1 MACLLSGM
9 AFSALGMSLLPRF
22 TGLGMDDLTRGI
34 EYYGQ
39 KPAWEEWLRTLKLQG
54 WELSLGIMGLQ
65 ALTSLGFFVL
75 PGFWFL
81 QNHLEGRDE
90 LQPHPLHGGWFAGT
104 GLIQALL
111 SVAVLLAFLPLIYN
125 VYHWNHALRL
135 LSDSVP
141 LVAQWVQ
148 TEEQASRLIALL
160 LDQSGAAL
168 AVGGGLVLV
177 ILPAVGEEL
186 VFRGS
191 LQPLLGRILG
201 RPHAAVWV
209 SALIFSAI
217 HGQWLGFV
225 PRFLLGALFGYLA
238 LWSGSLW
245 PSVLAHMSNN
255 LLSLLAYRWNWLNAR
270 AVIEEANAP
279 YRWSDAPMAWWVVLP
294 ATVVGVFL
302 LVQWAARTK
311 T

>member
-1 MACLLSGM
+1 
-9 AFSALGMSLLPRF
+9 
-22 TGLGMDDLTRGI
+22 
-34 EYYGQ
+34 
-39 KPAWEEWLRTLKLQG
+39 
-54 WELSLGIMGLQ
+54 MGLQ
-65 ALTSLGFFVL
+65 ALTTLGFFVL

-90 LQPHPLHGGWFAGT
+90 LQPHPLHGGWLVGS
-104 GLIQALL
+104 GKIQALL
-111 SVAVLLAFLPLIYN
+111 SVAALLALLPLIYTI
-125 VYHWNHALRL
+125 YHWNHALRL

-160 LDQSGAAL
+160 LDQSGGAL
-168 AVGGGLVLV
+168 AAGGLLVLV

-225 PRFLLGALFGYLA
+225 PRCLLGALFGYLA
-238 LWSGSLW
+238 LWTGSLW
-245 PSVLAHMSNN
+245 PSVLAHLSNN
-255 LLSLLAYRWNWLNAR
+255 LLSLWAYRWNWLNAR
-270 AVIEEANAP
+270 AVIEESDAA
-279 YRWSDAPMAWWVVLP
+279 YRWSDAPVAWWVLLP
-294 ATVVGVFL
+294 ATLIGVFL
-302 LVQWAARTK
+302 LIQLVRRSNS
-311 T
+311 